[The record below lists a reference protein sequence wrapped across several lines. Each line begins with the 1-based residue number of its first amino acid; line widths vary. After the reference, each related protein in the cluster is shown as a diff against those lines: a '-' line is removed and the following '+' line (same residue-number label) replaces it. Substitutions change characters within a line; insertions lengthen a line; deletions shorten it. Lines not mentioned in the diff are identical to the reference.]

1 MSEIRIS
8 GSRPDGYTGF
18 TSLKNDHEGNI
29 SQNRLSILQGGRKQ
43 LTSEQA
49 QNPLF
54 VAHLKKAHAESI
66 PQQNSLSPFTA
77 DKLSQ
82 IKSRLPFLSERVLGE
97 KLSDEELEELN
108 LPEISDIFFNYA
120 NVIAP
125 MYLGFAK
132 EIAAFGHE
140 IHDQDPNRDVMFL
153 FDGRDSFP
161 FMLGFNQLINTSTT
175 TPDWMQVRY
184 APFNR
189 LMFRRFFGAEESRP
203 EFIEDLENFY
213 DREDLSDNNV
223 VAVDFGFIG
232 SLERITQIVLDPD
245 KRPASINH
253 MLFSTFKKT
262 TPPWFLASL
271 EQMGYDIKQ
280 DAKHTEHHIQGYSNR
295 LQARNHD
302 EELQNILTGD
312 NPTGVDW
319 RPHLNHFLLF
329 LQELGAGLNE
339 SREDSLHKRDERA
352 YRGTHL
358 KFASLQ
364 QMAGLYA
371 FLEGLYVHLKE
382 KNIDSIDDQAVTSS
396 IKNAYQVFKANQ
408 PFFDQFIP
416 QEDRRHIE
424 GVEQSP
430 AFGEVSLALAELN
443 TLPISTVKFTKDRV

>member
-18 TSLKNDHEGNI
+18 TSLKDDPEGKI
-29 SQNRLSILQGGRKQ
+29 SQARLSALQSGRQQ
-43 LTSEQA
+43 LTSELTQNNLFASDLHQA
-49 QNPLF
+49 HIE
-54 VAHLKKAHAESI
+54 AIS
-66 PQQNSLSPFTA
+66 QQDSLSSFA
-77 DKLSQ
+77 LNKLSQ
-82 IKSRLPFLSERVLGE
+82 IKTRLPFLSERVLGQ
-97 KLSDEELEELN
+97 KLSDEEIEKLHLA
-108 LPEISDIFFNYA
+108 EISDIFFNFA
-120 NVIAP
+120 NVISP

-132 EIAAFGHE
+132 ELVGFGQE
-140 IHDQDPNRDVMFL
+140 IHDQDAGRDVVFL

-161 FMLGFNQLINTSTT
+161 FLLGFNQLINTSDA
-175 TPDWMQVRY
+175 PDWMQIRY

-189 LMFRRFFGAEESRP
+189 LMFRRFFGAEDSRP
-203 EFIEDLENFY
+203 AFIEDLENFY
-213 DREDLSDNNV
+213 DKEDLNGNHV

-232 SLERITQIVLDPD
+232 SLERINQIVLDPD

-253 MLFSTFKKT
+253 MLFSTFKKS

-271 EQMGYDIKQ
+271 EQMGYDITP
-280 DAKHTEHHIQGYSNR
+280 DAEHVEYHIQGYANR
-295 LQARNHD
+295 LQARNQD
-302 EELQNILTGD
+302 LELANIMTGD

-364 QMAGLYA
+364 QMTGLYA
-371 FLEGLYVHLKE
+371 FLEGLHTHIQEEDKDAINDGSV
-382 KNIDSIDDQAVTSS
+382 IDAIR
-396 IKNAYQVFKANQ
+396 NAYHMFKANQ
-408 PFFDQFIP
+408 HFFDQFIP

-430 AFGEVSLALAELN
+430 AFGEVSLALSELN
-443 TLPISTVKFTKDRV
+443 TLPISTVKFTKEK